1 VQILRFFAALA
12 IAVFVSGCS
21 TTQSISLAKQTPTK
35 LISSVAQVTADGN
48 SAQMDG
54 HLEAALVK
62 QGLTLRSKLPAGTTT
77 AKDIDA
83 LVSYVDIWRWDVVMY
98 MKNLT
103 IRVNDAATGDLIA
116 MAEWTESHF
125 HQFRGDSGVKAV
137 VEKLVADLME
147 KIRTP
152 TNAPK

>member
-1 VQILRFFAALA
+1 MADIGDLF
-12 IAVFVSGCS
+12 
-21 TTQSISLAKQTPTK
+21 
-35 LISSVAQVTADGN
+35 SVA
-48 SAQMDG
+48 
-54 HLEAALVK
+54 
-62 QGLTLRSKLPAGTTT
+62 LTLRSKLPAGTTT